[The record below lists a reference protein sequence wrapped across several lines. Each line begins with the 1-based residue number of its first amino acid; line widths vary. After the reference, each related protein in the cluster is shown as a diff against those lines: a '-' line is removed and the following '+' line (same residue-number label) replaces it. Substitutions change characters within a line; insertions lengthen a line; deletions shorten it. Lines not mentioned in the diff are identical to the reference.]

1 MKQTINTILII
12 LIIIV
17 KSINLQNTTGDKK
30 LIYFINFD
38 LFVND
43 FINFEPKTGQ
53 IEMDLSIKYKWWD
66 NSTHNRFLT
75 VDQYNKVRKNIEINT
90 NSFYPVIKFKDNL
103 VKLTVKN
110 QIHRIDNLEELVPPP
125 PPTQKQKSRIKS
137 SKKVYRQYS
146 SLEQHFLI
154 KFNCKS
160 FLNNNPDHDNDDP
173 DKFLNFFNIATNSM
187 DTFPFDTHDCNLL
200 FSLLPRHVNM
210 NNLAQLR
217 IFNLKQPNFSFLINN
232 NMNQNENY
240 LNKLVETSNN
250 YSFIKREWLL
260 KKYTI
265 TYSNS
270 NKTKRS
276 NNIEDDE
283 TNNKINITF
292 QIFRRRE
299 PQIFIFI
306 LPLVVFTIL
315 TFMIFFISTS
325 ASEKTLI
332 AFLNL
337 VCLLGFNVYLF
348 KLMIFVYELVRIP
361 LILQYSNCLMI
372 IQLGVFVYVVL
383 AKSLYFTINNSL
395 LSNLT
400 HATHRQLSYLN
411 STKTINSLNQ
421 FINNSRQDIRIKM
434 PIIKFDGGTYS
445 KGNNSYSSMFMP
457 FNNNVESNVGTA
469 RQLLCDCNSIETE
482 TDCMA
487 YSKRLNDDRLSI
499 PVDGSWIINK
509 INEKKDKQI
518 YFINGNKSSYSNGQ
532 QQQQI
537 KSSSNNEIARLSLN
551 VKKLVKMEELNLK
564 EKLIRN
570 EWSKKAKI
578 CDILCFLLAFFLLLI
593 CSILI
598 FFVFPSEYFKYTNF

>member
-1 MKQTINTILII
+1 MKQIINTLLII

-17 KSINLQNTTGDKK
+17 KSINLQNITGDKK

-66 NSTHNRFLT
+66 NSTNNRYLT
-75 VDQYNKVRKNIEINT
+75 VDQYNKVRKNIEYNT

-110 QIHRIDNLEELVPPP
+110 QIHRIDNLEELVV
-125 PPTQKQKSRIKS
+125 PPTHKQQSRIKS

-160 FLNNNPDHDNDDP
+160 FLNNADP
-173 DKFLNFFNIATNSM
+173 NKFLNFFNIETNSM

-232 NMNQNENY
+232 NANQNENY

-250 YSFIKREWLL
+250 YSYMKREWLL

-265 TYSNS
+265 TYSN

-276 NNIEDDE
+276 NNDDNIEDDE
-283 TNNKINITF
+283 NNNKINITF

-306 LPLVVFTIL
+306 LPLAVFTIL

-400 HATHRQLSYLN
+400 HATHKQLSHLN

-421 FINNSRQDIRIKM
+421 FINSKQDIRIKM

-445 KGNNSYSSMFMP
+445 KGNNSYSSMFIP
-457 FNNNVESNVGTA
+457 FNNNNVESNVGTA

-482 TDCMA
+482 TDCMD
-487 YSKRLNDDRLSI
+487 YSRRLNDDRLSI

-518 YFINGNKSSYSNGQ
+518 YFINNNNKSSYSNGKQ
-532 QQQQI
+532 QQQQQV
-537 KSSSNNEIARLSLN
+537 KSSNNEIARLSLN